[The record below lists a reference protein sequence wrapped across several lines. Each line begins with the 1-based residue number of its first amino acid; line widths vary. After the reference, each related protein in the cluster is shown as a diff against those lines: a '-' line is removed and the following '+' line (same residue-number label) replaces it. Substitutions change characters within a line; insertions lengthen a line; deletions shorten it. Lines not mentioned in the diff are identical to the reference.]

1 MCKEMLPRVWA
12 HSVLGVPVVKL
23 ALVSAVS
30 IARGPGV
37 LLRPAGRGQVGGGG
51 RRPGTVSAAL
61 LRVGVGGLLLAPHV
75 VNGWPGVGWCLGS
88 KQFPG
93 FLRVSLLQVRPLVAV
108 SVLERH
114 RILALFL

>member
-37 LLRPAGRGQVGGGG
+37 LLRPAGGRQVGGGG
-51 RRPGTVSAAL
+51 RGPGTVPAAL
-61 LRVGVGGLLLAPHV
+61 LGVGVGRFLVPHV

-88 KQFPG
+88 EQFPS
-93 FLRVSLLQVRPLVAV
+93 FLRVTLLQFRPLVAV
-108 SVLERH
+108 SVLKRH
-114 RILALFL
+114 RVLALFL